1 MYPSSDK
8 RSILLVDDVELFLEL
23 ERTFFHREGFDLLM
37 AINTQEIMQLVLKRK
52 PDLVF
57 MDMDVAGSRGDEI
70 CRWIKRD
77 ENLKLIPVIMVV
89 DSGDEEAESLCR
101 QAGCDA
107 IIHRPVRRQQLL
119 SATRTFL
126 SLIDREQSRVET
138 CLQVEFGQRDTE
150 LKTNFSVNLS
160 PGGLFVATDEIMPID
175 TPLSLRVAFPDSAKS
190 LDCRGRVAWL
200 NHPAAENKKPHL
212 PTGMGIQ
219 FAQLASDQ
227 LDIVKGYLSAGF
239 V

>member
-1 MYPSSDK
+1 
-8 RSILLVDDVELFLEL
+8 
-23 ERTFFHREGFDLLM
+23 M

-57 MDMDVAGSRGDEI
+57 MDMDIAGGRGDEI

-77 ENLKLIPVIMVV
+77 EKLQLIPVIMLV
-89 DSGDEEAESLCR
+89 DSGDAEAESLCR

-126 SLIDREQSRVET
+126 SLIDRQQSRVET
-138 CLQVEFGQRDTE
+138 RLQVEFGQRDTD

-160 PGGLFVATDEIMPID
+160 HGGLFVATSEIMPID
-175 TPLSLRVAFPDSAKS
+175 TPLSLRVTFPNSEKS
-190 LDCRGRVAWL
+190 LACRGRVAWL
-200 NHPAAENKKPHL
+200 NSSAAESKKPHL

-219 FAQLASDQ
+219 FTQLATDQ
-227 LDIVKGYLSAGF
+227 LNIVKGYLSAGSI
-239 V
+239 